1 MILLLFIDIYLNN
14 RHSDYL
20 LNNQDGSSIR
30 ELIIIIGIVTII
42 YLLLHQINQNNDFN
56 MYNKILILIM
66 VIDIIISIFFVS
78 KQIINNGLETLEN
91 QFELIK

>member
-14 RHSDYL
+14 RHTDYL
-20 LNNQDGSSIR
+20 LNNPDDSSIK

-56 MYNKILILIM
+56 IYNKILILIM
-66 VIDIIISIFFVS
+66 VIDIILSIFFVS
-78 KQIINNGLETLEN
+78 KQIINNSLATMEN
-91 QFELIK
+91 QLELIK